1 MGKRGFG
8 PFFASAPSTLCANA
22 LTTQGPRAYITNQS
36 VIKSTVNTPEL
47 LAPHKRER
55 RKQDRPGE
63 LLEAALDL
71 FVEKGYAAT
80 RVEEVA
86 ARAGVSKGT
95 LFLYFPSKEDLF
107 KAVVRAS
114 IVGPVTQGA
123 AEVANFQG
131 SSGQLLEWMM
141 LQWWHRYGATKA
153 SGISKLVMSEA
164 SNFPELAQFY
174 RAEVIEPGQA
184 LVRYALQRGIH
195 QAEFRPVNVDL
206 ALHSVMAPLLFL
218 VMWKHS
224 MGPCCPSHE
233 QIDPEAFISQHAQL
247 LVRGLAQSSPP

>member
-1 MGKRGFG
+1 
-8 PFFASAPSTLCANA
+8 
-22 LTTQGPRAYITNQS
+22 
-36 VIKSTVNTPEL
+36 VNPTDPPV
-47 LAPHKRER
+47 PHKRER

-63 LLEAALDL
+63 LLDAALDL
-71 FVEKGYAAT
+71 FVEKGFAAT

-107 KAVVRAS
+107 KAVVRAN
-114 IVGPVTQGA
+114 VVEPVSQGA
-123 AEVANFQG
+123 AEVSAFQG
-131 SSGQLLEWMM
+131 TMGELLEWMM
-141 LQWWHRYGATKA
+141 LQWWRRYGDTKA

-174 RAEVIEPGQA
+174 RTEVIEPGQK
-184 LVRYALQRGIH
+184 LIRNALQRGID
-195 QAEFRPVNVDL
+195 QGEFSPMDVEL

-224 MGPCCPSHE
+224 MGACCPVSE
-233 QIDPEAFISQHAQL
+233 QIQPEKFISQHARL
-247 LVRGLAQSSPP
+247 LVRGLSYSETP

>member
-1 MGKRGFG
+1 MN
-8 PFFASAPSTLCANA
+8 APESPPL
-22 LTTQGPRAYITNQS
+22 
-36 VIKSTVNTPEL
+36 
-47 LAPHKRER
+47 HKRER

-107 KAVVRAS
+107 KAVVRENVVA
-114 IVGPVTQGA
+114 PVTQGA
-123 AEVANFQG
+123 AELAQFQG
-131 SSGQLLEWMM
+131 NSRDMLEWMM
-141 LQWWHRYGATKA
+141 LQWWRRYGDTQA

-164 SNFPELAQFY
+164 SNFPDLADFF
-174 RAEVIEPGQA
+174 RTEVITPA
-184 LVRYALQRGIH
+184 HDLVRRTLQRGIDRG
-195 QAEFRPVNVDL
+195 EFRAVDVEL
-206 ALHSVMAPLLFL
+206 TLHSVMSPLLFL

-233 QIDPEAFISQHAQL
+233 QIDPEAFITQHAQL
-247 LVRGLAQSSPP
+247 LARGLSPT